1 MPDALAHASTR
12 SRTSK
17 QSTCR
22 SASAAHY
29 DDANCARSSSA
40 AAHDLNS
47 AAETDNSSA
56 VHHVEGKPVVRCESF
71 TSVLDVGQCVS
82 DAAAGA
88 AAAASAAAE
97 ASEPPA
103 AAVARL
109 AADASS
115 PVSSASSS
123 PARSLTPAAAPAVPR
138 PSSAAVAPAAA
149 KDEPLLPPEDKPA
162 FSAFPTTLLT
172 AAVGAALERRMAAA
186 DGADAAG
193 AASASAPP
201 KSLFDS
207 VCAPAMPVPDYLA
220 RIDTYARLSRE
231 ATVVALILVTRLID
245 TSALCALSARNI
257 HRIVATAAVLAAKV
271 QDDER
276 FDNAHYAKVA
286 GVSVRELNLLER
298 EFITILRWRVHV
310 DVAEYRTY
318 EAALRC
324 EMMAM
329 RTAEREGEGA
339 AGAAV
344 QRAHPSQHAAAH
356 AA

>member
-1 MPDALAHASTR
+1 MPDALARASTR

-17 QSTCR
+17 HSTCR

-97 ASEPPA
+97 TSEPPA
-103 AAVARL
+103 AAVAQP
-109 AADASS
+109 AANASS

-123 PARSLTPAAAPAVPR
+123 PARSLTPAAAPAMPR

-149 KDEPLLPPEDKPA
+149 KDESLLPPEDKPA

-193 AASASAPP
+193 ASVPP

-318 EAALRC
+318 ETALRC

-339 AGAAV
+339 AGTAV
-344 QRAHPSQHAAAH
+344 QRAHPSQHAAVH